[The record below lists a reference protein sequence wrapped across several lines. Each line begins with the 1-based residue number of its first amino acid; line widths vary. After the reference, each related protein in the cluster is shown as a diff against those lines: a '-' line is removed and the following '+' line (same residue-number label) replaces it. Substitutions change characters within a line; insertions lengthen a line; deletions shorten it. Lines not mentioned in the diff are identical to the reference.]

1 MANKVN
7 NSSQIPRLATITF
20 IMVHRF
26 SAKHI
31 MKTINKLRETDAV
44 IIYRKY
50 WESYSKGDLE
60 KFASTLD
67 ENFEMIGTSESEQCH
82 GKVAGIEFLK
92 GQIDEIVG
100 KVDMRNRQIQT
111 ICLDPLV
118 LINEACD
125 LYVLAGSDFSG
136 KRKDWNFYS
145 KIRIS
150 TLLRETISGWKV
162 VHQHGSV
169 PDLRV
174 GEGETLG
181 IEKIS
186 KENLELRDAVKRRTA
201 ELEHKNRELALEAT
215 LEKVRTVAMGMKK
228 PEDML
233 DVCRKIAGQLQDFGI
248 SNIRNVQTVIID
260 EKTGKYLCYQYFPA
274 YDQCTVED
282 TDYHKSPVEHEMV
295 KQMLASRDGHFI
307 GNLIGEELESFCTHR
322 KEVNQFSDPLLDKA
336 LEVGFCFLSIGEG
349 GLGLSL
355 YKRLKP
361 EVLSF
366 FKRFHQVFSLAFQK
380 FQDIQKAELQALEAK
395 KQASLD
401 RVRSEISSMRH
412 ADDLH
417 RITPL
422 IFNELNSLGIPF
434 IRCGIFI
441 VQEKEQKVEIYLST
455 PEGKS
460 LAVMK
465 LPFDANQM
473 TAQSIEAW
481 RKGEIFIQYWNQRD
495 FVKWGKSLQKQ
506 GYIKDLKT
514 YQGTKKAPES
524 LNLHFV
530 PFTQGLLYVGSAG
543 NLTEEQIGL
552 IKALTKSFDI
562 AFARYE
568 DFVKLEQAKIEV
580 EKAMTELKSTQS
592 QLIQREKLASLGQLT
607 AGIAHEIKNPL
618 NFVNNFSEVSIE
630 MIDESLKEI
639 EKPKERD
646 ETLIREALKEIKSN
660 LVKVLEHGTR
670 ANNIVSSMLQH
681 SRGGSGKME
690 LTGLNALVREYVDLS
705 YHGMRAGKNPIKVE
719 LLFDLDDRIGEIE
732 LIGEDFSRAVINLCN
747 NAFDA
752 MREKVLK
759 TQDTKH
765 KKQDEDADIVQY
777 NPKLQVS
784 TILEK
789 DQVRIYFKDNG
800 TGIPEEIKDKVLQPF
815 FTTKKGTEGTG
826 LGLSITNDIVKA
838 HGGELTIDNKADEG
852 ATFIISLP
860 KS

>member
-1 MANKVN
+1 
-7 NSSQIPRLATITF
+7 
-20 IMVHRF
+20 
-26 SAKHI
+26 
-31 MKTINKLRETDAV
+31 MKTINKIREPDAV
-44 IIYRKY
+44 RIYRKY
-50 WESYSKGDLE
+50 WESYSKGDIE

-82 GKVAGIEFLK
+82 GKAAGIEFLK
-92 GQIDEIVG
+92 GQIAEIVG
-100 KVDMRNRQIQT
+100 KVDMRNRQIHT

-125 LYVLAGSDFSG
+125 LYVLAESELSAD
-136 KRKDWNFYS
+136 KEDWNFYS

-150 TLLRETISGWKV
+150 TLLRESFSGWKV

-169 PDLRV
+169 PDMRV
-174 GEGETLG
+174 AEGETLG
-181 IEKIS
+181 IRKIS

-201 ELEHKNRELALEAT
+201 ELEHKNRELAVEAA
-215 LEKVRTVAMGMKK
+215 LEKVRAVAVGMKK
-228 PEDML
+228 SEDIL
-233 DVCRKIAGQLQDFGI
+233 EVCRKIADQLQDFGI
-248 SNIRNVQTVIID
+248 RNIRNVQTVIID
-260 EKTGKYLCYQYFPA
+260 QKIGRYLCYQYFPA

-295 KQMLASRDGHFI
+295 RQMLASHDGHFI
-307 GNLIGEELESFCTHR
+307 GNLIGEELESFRSHR

-355 YKRLKP
+355 YQRLKP
-361 EVLSF
+361 EVLTL
-366 FKRFHQVFSLAFQK
+366 FKRFYQVFSLAFQR
-380 FQDIQKAELQALEAK
+380 FQDIQKAELQVLEAK
-395 KQASLD
+395 KQTSLD

-422 IFNELNSLGIPF
+422 IFNELNTLGIPF
-434 IRCGIFI
+434 IRCGVFI

-460 LAVMK
+460 LAMMK
-465 LPFDANQM
+465 LPYDANQM

-481 RKGEIFIQYWNQRD
+481 RKREIFIQYWNQRD

-506 GYIKDLKT
+506 GHIKDLKT

-524 LNLHFV
+524 LHLHFI
-530 PFTQGLLYVGSAG
+530 PFTQGLLYVGSTG
-543 NLTEEQIGL
+543 KLTEEQIEL

-562 AFARYE
+562 AYARYE
-568 DFVKLEQAKIEV
+568 DFVKLEQAKSEV
-580 EKAMTELKSTQS
+580 EQAMNELKSTQS

-630 MIDESLKEI
+630 MIEESLKEI

-646 ETLIREALKEIKSN
+646 ETLIRETLKEIKSN

-705 YHGMRAGKNPIKVE
+705 YQGMRAGKNPINVE

-732 LIGEDFSRAVINLCN
+732 LIGEDFSRVVINLCH

-759 TQDTKH
+759 TQETRH
-765 KKQDEDADIVQY
+765 MKQDEDSDNDQY
-777 NPKLQVS
+777 NPKMQVS
-784 TILEK
+784 TILE
-789 DQVRIYFKDNG
+789 DGRVRICFKDNG
-800 TGIPEEIKDKVLQPF
+800 TGIPDEIKDKILQPF
-815 FTTKKGTEGTG
+815 FTTKKGTGGTG

-838 HGGELTIDNKADEG
+838 HGGILEFQSKPGETVFTI
-852 ATFIISLP
+852 TL
-860 KS
+860 